1 MKNIN
6 FEDGYKE
13 FTINNDPERTI
24 RFNPSD
30 IAIVERF
37 HEASRALEKLIAES
51 GEKEKNVEMKE
62 DTVEAIGKLDKAIR
76 EQIDYIFNQPV
87 SETVFGKQSP
97 MAPVGGKMLF
107 ERFLEAV
114 LPVIT
119 THIQDEKKAS
129 AERIGKYVNEAQKL

>member
-37 HEASRALEKLIAES
+37 HEASRALETLIAANS
-51 GEKEKNVEMKE
+51 EKNVEMKE
-62 DTVEAIGKLDKAIR
+62 DAVEAIGKLDKAIR

-87 SETVFGKQSP
+87 SETVFGKQSL

-107 ERFLEAV
+107 ERFLEAA

-119 THIQDEKKAS
+119 KCIQDEKKAS

>member
-37 HEASRALEKLIAES
+37 HEASGALEKLIAES
-51 GEKEKNVEMKE
+51 SEKEKNVEMKE
-62 DTVEAIGKLDKAIR
+62 DAVEAIRKLDKAIR

>member
-1 MKNIN
+1 MNNIN

-13 FTINNDPERTI
+13 FIINNDPERTI

-37 HEASRALEKLIAES
+37 REASEALEKLIAES
-51 GEKEKNVEMKE
+51 GETEKNVEKKE
-62 DTVEAIGKLDKAIR
+62 DTVKAIEKLDAAIR

-97 MAPVGGKMLF
+97 MSPVGGKMLF
-107 ERFLEAV
+107 ERFLEAT

-119 THIQDEKKAS
+119 SYINDEKKAS

>member
-1 MKNIN
+1 MESII

-13 FTINNDPERTI
+13 FTINNDPDRTI

-30 IAIVERF
+30 VGIAERF
-37 HEASRALEKLIAES
+37 REAYKAIDKRMSEKRE
-51 GEKEKNVEMKE
+51 G
-62 DTVEAIGKLDKAIR
+62 DTVALIGELDAEIKA
-76 EQIDYIFNQPV
+76 QIDFIFNQPV
-87 SETVFGKQSP
+87 SEKVFGRQSP

-119 THIQDEKKAS
+119 ESIEKERKAS
-129 AERIGKYVNEAQKL
+129 SERIGKYVREAEKLCLEVFR